1 MSVFR
6 RASDLAALPHHRCQ
20 RVTTFAYLQTGA
32 ISNDER
38 ADGSSVCF
46 NACVGPCTAWEE
58 REVIPHSGLS
68 HLLRR
73 QEAAMSPRAASGKSL
88 AFSLPHCE
96 LTESAVL
103 MLTLVKHINT
113 NHPGPSSHQQIWL
126 GVAGW
131 IRGKTSCR
139 LRADKSVTLPAIL

>member
-46 NACVGPCTAWEE
+46 NACAGPCTAWEE
-58 REVIPHSGLS
+58 RECNSTFRPQPLTPQAGSS
-68 HLLRR
+68 N
-73 QEAAMSPRAASGKSL
+73 AAVRGFGESL

-113 NHPGPSSHQQIWL
+113 NHPSPSSHRQIWL

-139 LRADKSVTLPAIL
+139 LRADKSVTPPAIL